1 MDAAL
6 LTLRQSPL
14 AHVQFKALAVLRLL
28 VDKQGVY
35 VWVSGVS
42 GVEGVG
48 GGMWEGVGWTIG
60 EC

>member
-1 MDAAL
+1 VDAAL

-35 VWVSGVS
+35 VWVSGVE

-48 GGMWEGVGWTIG
+48 M
-60 EC
+60 